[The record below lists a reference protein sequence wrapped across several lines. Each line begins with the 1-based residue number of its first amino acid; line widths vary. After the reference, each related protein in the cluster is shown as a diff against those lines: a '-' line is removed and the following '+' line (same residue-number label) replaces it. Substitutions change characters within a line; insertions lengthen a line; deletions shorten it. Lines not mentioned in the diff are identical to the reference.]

1 MGPPVLGNYHIYAY
15 IYIYICGLNIGVI
28 LRLYGG
34 YIGIMEKKTETAIIK
49 FDGLG
54 LGVPGNEFWDVWGL
68 RCSGAVLRTHA
79 GYDWLSALR
88 NASAILNA
96 RLLRTVVYIYIGT
109 CTHMGKS
116 SMPSQCKNTQ
126 RVQCMESLPS
136 P

>member
-1 MGPPVLGNYHIYAY
+1 MH
-15 IYIYICGLNIGVI
+15 IYICGLNIGVI

-96 RLLRTVVYIYIGT
+96 RLLRTVAYIYIVLA
-109 CTHMGKS
+109 CTWGKLG
-116 SMPSQCKNTQ
+116 MPSPVRTPNEC
-126 RVQCMESLPS
+126 SA
-136 P
+136 